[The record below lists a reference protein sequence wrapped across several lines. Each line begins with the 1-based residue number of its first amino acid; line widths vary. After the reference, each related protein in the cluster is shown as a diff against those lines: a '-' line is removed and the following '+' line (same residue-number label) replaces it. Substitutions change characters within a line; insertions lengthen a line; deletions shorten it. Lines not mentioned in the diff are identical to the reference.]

1 MKHRSAFINIIG
13 NPNVGK
19 SSLVNL
25 FLDEKLSIISS
36 KAQTTRHRIFCILNN
51 KNYQFVFSDTPG
63 IIKPMNKLHESMMN
77 FVESSYNDADIIL
90 YVVDSSQKKFL
101 NEDLT
106 LKLKS
111 LKIPIVIVVNKIDL
125 IDENTLE
132 LVVKDIK
139 EKFNDS
145 AIYPVSVKENF
156 NVKTILDKLEELS
169 PISPPFFPKDQI
181 TDKPERFFVNEII
194 REKILNFYKKEIP
207 YSVEVVTNS
216 FKPSSKI
223 LKIDST
229 IYVER
234 SSQKGIVIGHKG
246 KSLTEIGKKARLEL
260 EDFFNKKV
268 LLELRVKVSKNWK
281 SNNTSL
287 KRFGYDLS

>member
-90 YVVDSSQKKFL
+90 YVVDSSQKNFL

-268 LLELRVKVSKNWK
+268 FLELRVKVSKNWK
-281 SNNTSL
+281 SSNTSL

>member
-90 YVVDSSQKKFL
+90 YVVDSSQTKFL

-125 IDENTLE
+125 INEKTLE

-268 LLELRVKVSKNWK
+268 FLELRVKVSKNWK

>member
-25 FLDEKLSIISS
+25 FLNEKLSIISS

-90 YVVDSSQKKFL
+90 YVVDSSQKNFL
-101 NEDLT
+101 NDDLT

-125 IDENTLE
+125 IDEKTLE
-132 LVVKDIK
+132 FIVKDIK
-139 EKFNDS
+139 EKFNNS

-156 NVKTILDKLEELS
+156 NVKTILEKLEELS

-268 LLELRVKVSKNWK
+268 FLELRVKVSKNWK
-281 SNNTSL
+281 SSNTSL
-287 KRFGYDLS
+287 KRFGYDLT

>member
-125 IDENTLE
+125 IDEKTLE

-139 EKFNDS
+139 EKFSDS

-156 NVKTILDKLEELS
+156 NVKTILEKLEELS

-268 LLELRVKVSKNWK
+268 FLELRVKVSKNWK
-281 SNNTSL
+281 SSNTSL

>member
-1 MKHRSAFINIIG
+1 VKHRSAFINVIG

-25 FLDEKLSIISS
+25 FLEEKLSIISS

-90 YVVDSSQKKFL
+90 YVVDSSQKKFF

-125 IDENTLE
+125 IDEKTLE

-139 EKFNDS
+139 EKFSDS
-145 AIYPVSVKENF
+145 TIYPVSVKENF
-156 NVKTILDKLEELS
+156 NVKTILEKLEELS

-268 LLELRVKVSKNWK
+268 FLELRVKVSKNWK
-281 SNNTSL
+281 SSNTSL

>member
-90 YVVDSSQKKFL
+90 YVVDSSQKNFL

-268 LLELRVKVSKNWK
+268 FLELRVKVSKNWK

>member
-90 YVVDSSQKKFL
+90 YVVDSSQTKFL

-281 SNNTSL
+281 SNNKSL

>member
-90 YVVDSSQKKFL
+90 YVVDSSQTKFL

-268 LLELRVKVSKNWK
+268 FLELRVKVSKNWK

>member
-36 KAQTTRHRIFCILNN
+36 KSQTTRHRIFCILNN

-90 YVVDSSQKKFL
+90 FVVDSSQKKFL

-156 NVKTILDKLEELS
+156 NIKTILDKLEELS

-268 LLELRVKVSKNWK
+268 FLELRVKVSKNWK
-281 SNNTSL
+281 SSNTSL

>member
-63 IIKPMNKLHESMMN
+63 IIKPINKLHESMMN

-90 YVVDSSQKKFL
+90 YVVDSSQTKFL

-268 LLELRVKVSKNWK
+268 FLELRVKVSKNWK

>member
-1 MKHRSAFINIIG
+1 VKHRSAFINIIG

-132 LVVKDIK
+132 SIVEDIK

-268 LLELRVKVSKNWK
+268 FLELRVKVSKNWK
-281 SNNTSL
+281 SSNTSL

>member
-90 YVVDSSQKKFL
+90 YVVDSSQKNFL

-125 IDENTLE
+125 IDEKTLE
-132 LVVKDIK
+132 FIVKDIK
-139 EKFNDS
+139 EKFNNS

-156 NVKTILDKLEELS
+156 NVKTILEKLEELS

-268 LLELRVKVSKNWK
+268 FLELRVKVSKNWK
-281 SNNTSL
+281 SSNTSL
-287 KRFGYDLS
+287 KRFGYDLT

>member
-1 MKHRSAFINIIG
+1 MRHRSAFINIIG

-19 SSLVNL
+19 SSLVNS

-51 KNYQFVFSDTPG
+51 ESYQFVFSDTPG
-63 IIKPMNKLHESMMN
+63 IIKPKNKLHESMMN

-90 YVVDSSQKKFL
+90 Y
-101 NEDLT
+101 EDLT

-125 IDENTLE
+125 IEEKTLE
-132 LVVKDIK
+132 VVVKDIN

-145 AIYPVSVKENF
+145 AIFPISVKENF
-156 NVKTILDKLEELS
+156 NIKTVLEKLEQLS
-169 PISPPFFPKDQI
+169 PIAPPFFPKDQI

-194 REKILNFYKKEIP
+194 REKILNFYKKEVP
-207 YSVEVVTNS
+207 YSVEVVTDS
-216 FKPSSKI
+216 FKASSKI

-246 KSLTEIGKKARLEL
+246 KSLTEIGKKARLDL
-260 EDFFNKKV
+260 ESFFNKKV
-268 LLELRVKVSKNWK
+268 FLELRVKVSKNWK
-281 SNNTSL
+281 SNNKSL

>member
-90 YVVDSSQKKFL
+90 YVVDSSQTKFL

-125 IDENTLE
+125 IDEKTLE
-132 LVVKDIK
+132 FIVKDIK
-139 EKFNDS
+139 EKFNNS

-268 LLELRVKVSKNWK
+268 FLELRVKVSKNWK

>member
-19 SSLVNL
+19 SSLVNS
-25 FLDEKLSIISS
+25 FLGEKLSIISS

-90 YVVDSSQKKFL
+90 YVVDSSQTKFL

-268 LLELRVKVSKNWK
+268 FLELRVKVSKNWK

>member
-90 YVVDSSQKKFL
+90 YVVDSSQTKFL

-132 LVVKDIK
+132 LIVNDIK
-139 EKFNDS
+139 EKFSDS

-268 LLELRVKVSKNWK
+268 FLELRVKVSKNWK

>member
-125 IDENTLE
+125 IDEKTLE

-139 EKFNDS
+139 EKFSDS
-145 AIYPVSVKENF
+145 AIFPVSVRENF
-156 NVKTILDKLEELS
+156 NVKTILEKLEELS
-169 PISPPFFPKDQI
+169 PISHPFFPKDQI

-268 LLELRVKVSKNWK
+268 FLELRVKVSKNWK
-281 SNNTSL
+281 SSNISL

>member
-51 KNYQFVFSDTPG
+51 KNYQFIFSDTPG

-90 YVVDSSQKKFL
+90 YVVDSSQKNFL

-125 IDENTLE
+125 IDEETLE

-139 EKFNDS
+139 EKFSDS

-156 NVKTILDKLEELS
+156 NVKTILDKLEALS

-268 LLELRVKVSKNWK
+268 FLELRVKVSKNWK
-281 SNNTSL
+281 SSNTSL

>member
-125 IDENTLE
+125 IDENRLE

-268 LLELRVKVSKNWK
+268 FLELRVKVSKNWK
-281 SNNTSL
+281 SSNTSL

>member
-51 KNYQFVFSDTPG
+51 KNYQFIFSDTPG

-268 LLELRVKVSKNWK
+268 FLELRVKVSKNWK
-281 SNNTSL
+281 SSNTSL

>member
-106 LKLKS
+106 QKLKS

-132 LVVKDIK
+132 LIVNDIK
-139 EKFNDS
+139 EKFSDS

-268 LLELRVKVSKNWK
+268 FLELRVKVSKNWK
-281 SNNTSL
+281 SSNTSL

>member
-90 YVVDSSQKKFL
+90 YVVDSSQTKFL

-125 IDENTLE
+125 IDEKTLE
-132 LVVKDIK
+132 LAVKDIK

-268 LLELRVKVSKNWK
+268 FLELRVKVSKNWK
-281 SNNTSL
+281 SSNTSL

>member
-125 IDENTLE
+125 IEEKTLE

-139 EKFNDS
+139 EKFSDS
-145 AIYPVSVKENF
+145 AIFPVSVKENF
-156 NVKTILDKLEELS
+156 NVKTILEKLEELS

-268 LLELRVKVSKNWK
+268 FLELRVKVSKNWK
-281 SNNTSL
+281 SSNISL

>member
-36 KAQTTRHRIFCILNN
+36 KAQTTRHRIFCILND

-268 LLELRVKVSKNWK
+268 FLELRVKVSKNWK
-281 SNNTSL
+281 SSNTSL

>member
-90 YVVDSSQKKFL
+90 YVVDSSQTKFL

-156 NVKTILDKLEELS
+156 NIKTILDKLEELS

-268 LLELRVKVSKNWK
+268 FLELRVKVSKNWK
-281 SNNTSL
+281 SNNTTL

>member
-106 LKLKS
+106 QKLKS

-132 LVVKDIK
+132 LIVNDIK
-139 EKFNDS
+139 EKFSDS

-268 LLELRVKVSKNWK
+268 FLELRVKVSKNWK
-281 SNNTSL
+281 SSNTSL
-287 KRFGYDLS
+287 KRFGYDPS

>member
-1 MKHRSAFINIIG
+1 VKHRSAFINVIG

-125 IDENTLE
+125 IDEKTLE

-139 EKFNDS
+139 EKFSDS
-145 AIYPVSVKENF
+145 TIYPVSVKENF
-156 NVKTILDKLEELS
+156 NVKTILEKLEELS

-268 LLELRVKVSKNWK
+268 FLELRVKVSKNWK
-281 SNNTSL
+281 SSNTSL

>member
-90 YVVDSSQKKFL
+90 YVVDSSQTKFL

-281 SNNTSL
+281 SNNTTL

>member
-77 FVESSYNDADIIL
+77 FVESSYIDADIIL

-125 IDENTLE
+125 IDEETLE

-139 EKFNDS
+139 EKFSDS

-268 LLELRVKVSKNWK
+268 FLELRVKVSKNWK
-281 SNNTSL
+281 SSNTSL
-287 KRFGYDLS
+287 KRFGYDPS

>member
-63 IIKPMNKLHESMMN
+63 IIKPMNKLHQSMMN

-90 YVVDSSQKKFL
+90 YVVDSSQTKFL

-125 IDENTLE
+125 INENTLE

-268 LLELRVKVSKNWK
+268 FLELRVKVSKNWK

>member
-51 KNYQFVFSDTPG
+51 RNYQFVFSDTPG

-125 IDENTLE
+125 IDEKTLE
-132 LVVKDIK
+132 FVVKDIK
-139 EKFNDS
+139 EKFSDS
-145 AIYPVSVKENF
+145 AIFPVSVKENF
-156 NVKTILDKLEELS
+156 NVKTILEKLEELS
-169 PISPPFFPKDQI
+169 PISQPFFPKDQI

-268 LLELRVKVSKNWK
+268 FLELRVKVSKNWK
-281 SNNTSL
+281 SSNISL

>member
-25 FLDEKLSIISS
+25 FLNEKLSIISS

-90 YVVDSSQKKFL
+90 YVVDSSQKIFL

-125 IDENTLE
+125 IDEKTLE
-132 LVVKDIK
+132 FVVIDIK
-139 EKFNDS
+139 EKFNNS

-156 NVKTILDKLEELS
+156 NVKTILEKLEELS

-194 REKILNFYKKEIP
+194 REKIINFYKKEIP

-268 LLELRVKVSKNWK
+268 FLELRVKVSKNWK
-281 SNNTSL
+281 SSNTSL
-287 KRFGYDLS
+287 KRFGYDLT

>member
-106 LKLKS
+106 QKLKS

-268 LLELRVKVSKNWK
+268 FLELRVKVSKNWK
-281 SNNTSL
+281 SSNTSL
-287 KRFGYDLS
+287 KRFGYDPS

>member
-25 FLDEKLSIISS
+25 FLNEKLSIISS

-90 YVVDSSQKKFL
+90 YVVDSSQKNFL

-125 IDENTLE
+125 IDEKTLE
-132 LVVKDIK
+132 FVVKDIK
-139 EKFNDS
+139 EKFNNS

-156 NVKTILDKLEELS
+156 NVKTILEKLEELS

-268 LLELRVKVSKNWK
+268 FLELRVKVSKNWK
-281 SNNTSL
+281 SSNISL
-287 KRFGYDLS
+287 KRFGYDLT

>member
-90 YVVDSSQKKFL
+90 YVVDSSQTKFL

-125 IDENTLE
+125 IDEKTLE
-132 LVVKDIK
+132 LAVKDIK

-268 LLELRVKVSKNWK
+268 FLELRVKVSKNWK

>member
-90 YVVDSSQKKFL
+90 YVVDSSQKNFL

-125 IDENTLE
+125 IDEKTLE

-268 LLELRVKVSKNWK
+268 FLELRVKVSKNWK
-281 SNNTSL
+281 SSNTSL

>member
-63 IIKPMNKLHESMMN
+63 IIKPMNKLHQSMMN

-90 YVVDSSQKKFL
+90 YVVDSSQTKFL

-125 IDENTLE
+125 INENTLE

>member
-90 YVVDSSQKKFL
+90 YVVDSSQTKFL

-268 LLELRVKVSKNWK
+268 FLELRVKVSKNWK
-281 SNNTSL
+281 SNNTTL